1 MAIGRIT
8 YPDKVDYRQE
18 GQDDRYKITAENMN
32 EIKKTFND
40 SAEGI
45 EKAMN
50 DVEQD
55 IKKSEELRTNLTKQA
70 NDMQVQ
76 LTASIGKAGK
86 YKIEDGKLY
95 LTDANGS
102 FGEGIELPAQSS
114 VFIDGVVQGTLNLNT
129 TRDSSA
135 NKVAVQLLDAN
146 GNALMTETLASQ
158 VYTKD
163 GLTMQSLLNEA
174 VFVLE
179 ESNGVTHC
187 GDYERYIKFLAD
199 QQKEKDEN
207 KEVTV

>member
-32 EIKKTFND
+32 EIKRTFND

-95 LTDANGS
+95 LTDADGS

-135 NKVAVQLLDAN
+135 NKVAVQLLDTS

-163 GLTMQSLLNEA
+163 GLTMEEVLNDA
-174 VFVLE
+174 LFILE
-179 ESNGVTHC
+179 ENGGETIC
-187 GDYERYIKFLAD
+187 GDYEAYVAYLAE
-199 QQKEKDEN
+199 QQSTNEESEDE
-207 KEVTV
+207 TV

>member
-8 YPDKVDYRQE
+8 YPDKVDYRHE

-32 EIKKTFND
+32 EIKRTFND

-102 FGEGIELPAQSS
+102 FGEGIELPAQTSAF
-114 VFIDGVVQGTLNLNT
+114 VDGVVQGTLNLNA

-163 GLTMQSLLNEA
+163 GLTMESVLNNA
-174 VFVLE
+174 LFILE
-179 ESNGVTHC
+179 ENGGETIC
-187 GDYERYIKFLAD
+187 GDYETYVDYLAT
-199 QQKEKDEN
+199 QKAKDEN